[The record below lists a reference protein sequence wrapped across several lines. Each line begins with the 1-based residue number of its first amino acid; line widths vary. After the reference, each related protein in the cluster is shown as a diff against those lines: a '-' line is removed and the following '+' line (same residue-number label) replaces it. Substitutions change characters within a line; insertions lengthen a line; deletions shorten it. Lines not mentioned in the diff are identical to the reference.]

1 MRKFL
6 SFISISFIFIA
17 ITAFIFHFTFGQT
30 ERKFPLFKLEKGWV
44 ITYRN
49 QQYRNTNVTR
59 LSEQLG
65 ITFSRGDKITLSL
78 PRQLQ
83 GNSLPFPYLVFKTKN
98 CAYEVLLDGYPI
110 KEENKS
116 YIKNGIFIG
125 SGYNIVPLGKDY
137 AGKKLSIVLY
147 VSENDTKVNLITP
160 LLGDFDDIYRSLL
173 RSAAFPLLT
182 GMFLIVFGCIFLLIS
197 LVLYMKSSGVFTQ
210 VVCSIIVILL
220 GIWLITT
227 FDCTAFL
234 FDKPTTTFLNYVSLY
249 LFVPFSYILVF
260 NLHKHTNISVIAVLG
275 ISSIIFSILF
285 MTMHVLNKVHIHHFL
300 MPYYL
305 LSLLAFFT
313 LIMYDIKDLRS
324 KTKNP
329 STQILMFGL
338 TLVCITLI
346 LTAFIDVLQ
355 RNVDCRD
362 SFLMSV
368 CVPSAS
374 LFFVITQLLNHFV
387 FMTKFY
393 AQRKEYA
400 SLTQIAFEDSLT
412 HLPNRASCDQ
422 KLSELDKSKK
432 DFCIVSLD
440 LNGLKEV
447 NDNDGHPAGDKL
459 IQGFADA
466 LYDVVED
473 KGTCYR
479 IGGDEFLAIF
489 DKIEAS
495 ALDDLLK
502 QLDDKLLELDAKDPD
517 VNHSVSYGYAFRSET
532 TEQDVHSV
540 VMLADKKMYESK
552 RKHYAAINKHR

>member
-6 SFISISFIFIA
+6 SFLSISLIFIA
-17 ITAFIFHFTFGQT
+17 ITFFAFSSFKVET
-30 ERKFPLFKLEKGWV
+30 KYPVYKLEKGWV

-49 QQYRNTNVTR
+49 QQYLNTNITC

-65 ITFSRGDKITLSL
+65 ITFSRGDKITLSM

-83 GNSLPFPYLVFKTKN
+83 DNNFPFPYFVFKTKN

-116 YIKNGIFIG
+116 AIKKGIFIG
-125 SGYNIVPLGKDY
+125 SGYNIIPLGKEY
-137 AGKKLSIVLY
+137 AGKKLSIILY
-147 VSENDTKVNLITP
+147 VAENDTKVNIITP
-160 LLGDFDDIYRSLL
+160 LFGNFEEIYRKLL
-173 RSAAFPLLT
+173 YSAAYPLLT
-182 GMFLIVFGCIFLLIS
+182 GIFLIVFGCIFLLIS

-210 VVCSIIVILL
+210 VVCSIMVILL

-227 FDCTAFL
+227 FDCTTFIL
-234 FDKPTTTFLNYVSLY
+234 DKPTTTFMNYVSLY
-249 LFVPFSYILVF
+249 LFVPFTYILVF
-260 NLHKHTNISVIAVLG
+260 NLHKHTSISVIAVLG
-275 ISSIIFSILF
+275 TSSIVFSILF
-285 MTMHVLNKVHIHHFL
+285 MAMHVLNRVHIHHFL

-305 LSLLAFFT
+305 LALLAFFT
-313 LIMYDIKDLRS
+313 LAIYDIRDIRS
-324 KTKNP
+324 NTKNP
-329 STQILMFGL
+329 STQILMLGV
-338 TLVCITLI
+338 TLVCVSLI
-346 LTAFIDVLQ
+346 LTAFFDVLR

-362 SFLMSV
+362 SFLMLI

-466 LYDVVED
+466 LYDVFVD
-473 KGTCYR
+473 KGNCYR
-479 IGGDEFLAIF
+479 IGGDEFLAVF
-489 DKIEAS
+489 DKIDSDE
-495 ALDDLLK
+495 LDKLLS
-502 QLDDKLLELDAKDPD
+502 QLDDKLRELDSKDPE

-532 TEQDVHSV
+532 AEQDVHSV

-552 RKHYAAINKHR
+552 RKHYAAIHKQR